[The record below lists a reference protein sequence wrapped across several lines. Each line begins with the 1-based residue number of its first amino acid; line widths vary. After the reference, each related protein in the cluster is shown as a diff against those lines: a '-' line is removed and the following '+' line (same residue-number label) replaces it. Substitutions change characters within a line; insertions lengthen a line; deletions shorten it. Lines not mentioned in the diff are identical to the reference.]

1 MEFFDTKSDT
11 FQTKTIEGYKIFR
24 LTSTDREANNTLSFT
39 LKNSEGTVLATTAKT
54 LRTLEKVQMEITPK
68 SPTLKVGGEVYDFD
82 LVLKDDTGTILTDLT
97 SRAYLI
103 INPIYGTT
111 PNSYV
116 QIQNGKST
124 MQLQTKTIAGKDIK
138 IEFQIEGLSD
148 IVTQYI
154 EILPDV
160 PIKLDLSLSRDKIEA
175 SPDDSTLLYAVL
187 KDRYGNE
194 VFNDNTTVFD
204 LEIAE

>member
-1 MEFFDTKSDT
+1 
-11 FQTKTIEGYKIFR
+11 
-24 LTSTDREANNTLSFT
+24 
-39 LKNSEGTVLATTAKT
+39 
-54 LRTLEKVQMEITPK
+54 MEITSK

-82 LVLKDDTGTILTDLT
+82 IVLKDDTGAILTDFT
-97 SRAYLI
+97 SRAYLV
-103 INPIYGTT
+103 INPTYGNT

-116 QIQNGKST
+116 QIENGTS
-124 MQLQTKTIAGKDIK
+124 MIQLQTKTIAGKDIK
-138 IEFQIEGLSD
+138 LEFQVEGLSD

-194 VFNDNTTVFD
+194 VFNDNSTIFD
-204 LEIAE
+204 IEIAEGYEDIITTASP